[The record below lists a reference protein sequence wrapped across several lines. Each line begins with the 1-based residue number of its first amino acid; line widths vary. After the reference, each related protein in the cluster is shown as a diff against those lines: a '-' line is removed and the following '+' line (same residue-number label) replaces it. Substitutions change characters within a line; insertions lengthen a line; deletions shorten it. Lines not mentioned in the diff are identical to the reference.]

1 MQVLL
6 QAHAL
11 SRKKGST
18 AGREGAGRG
27 TMLSALWSHGR
38 RAGVGQP
45 SPKCGAG
52 GWNGVLQHWHLS
64 GSHSLE
70 LFAWLT

>member
-27 TMLSALWSHGR
+27 TVLSALWSHGR

-52 GWNGVLQHWHLS
+52 G
-64 GSHSLE
+64 
-70 LFAWLT
+70 